1 MADVNTAA
9 YRVIVIKVVWN
20 RLKGNFLKFENW
32 NFQIGIVMPI
42 TSPAFKNKFNREAQS
57 GLRIRWGR
65 LM

>member
-9 YRVIVIKVVWN
+9 YRVIVIKAVWN

-42 TSPAFKNKFNREAQS
+42 TNPAFKNKFNRKAQS